1 MSVGSSWRS
10 PAIADQ
16 YRHHD
21 YADFAQEFLNR
32 NSDYRQDYADTLAR
46 SAQSPETA
54 ELEHTA
60 LAHRWGLRFPTN
72 PQANPREQPA
82 LWSPDIAPDV
92 VILEASEPALAL
104 PLPPSSE
111 ALVEVSLDKER
122 HSVVACGTT
131 RLRLCVRQGAARSV
145 AAFSIHC
152 DGICGLR
159 LAAAA
164 RLERAVRGGRVSMD
178 RSALPTAYQRLRY
191 TTLLKILDALKA
203 GASSRDLAYDFIFRA
218 HRPLS
223 GAMWKGSSERRH
235 VLRQITDARRIVAV
249 GYRRLLIH
257 R

>member
-10 PAIADQ
+10 PTIADQ

-32 NSDYRQDYADTLAR
+32 NADYRQDYADTLAR
-46 SAQSPETA
+46 IGQSPATGEREKTD
-54 ELEHTA
+54 
-60 LAHRWGLRFPTN
+60 LAQRWGLSFPTN
-72 PQANPREQPA
+72 PQANPRVHPA

-92 VILEASEPALAL
+92 VILEASEPALAVR
-104 PLPPSSE
+104 LPPSSE
-111 ALVEVSLDKER
+111 ALVDVSLDKER
-122 HSVVACGTT
+122 HAVVACGMT
-131 RLRLCVRQGAARSV
+131 RLRLCVRRESARSV

-164 RLERAVRGGRVSMD
+164 RLERVVRGGRVSLD

-191 TTLLKILDALKA
+191 TTLLEILDALQA
-203 GASSRDLAYDFIFRA
+203 GASSRDLAYDFFFRR

-235 VLRQITDARRIVAV
+235 VLRQIADARRIVAA
-249 GYRRLLIH
+249 GYRSLLIH